1 MSTSSD
7 MTTVFNTEQ
16 PLKKKLLRT
25 NQGSYILGGSFSNRD
40 NVRAPIQFRRE
51 SQPPSQF
58 SFKNRPIHFH
68 INRTS
73 VFRLAKRHYLSFSS
87 IEINKSLP
95 VPVQCL
101 VGQIQVHKPILVVAR
116 DHMPDH

>member
-25 NQGSYILGGSFSNRD
+25 NQGSNILGGSFSNRD

-51 SQPPSQF
+51 SQTHL
-58 SFKNRPIHFH
+58 N
-68 INRTS
+68 
-73 VFRLAKRHYLSFSS
+73 FSS
-87 IEINKSLP
+87 RTDPSIFTSIEP
-95 VPVQCL
+95 VFLDWPNDT
-101 VGQIQVHKPILVVAR
+101 I
-116 DHMPDH
+116 